1 MEKKLIE
8 VNKRLAA
15 FLRLRFLAQ
24 RNDLCGQLHVVYP
37 GKYNHFCRS
46 LPVERKL
53 V

>member
-37 GKYNHFCRS
+37 GRYSCGS
-46 LPVERKL
+46 LPVERRL
-53 V
+53 I